1 MRFSWKTFAVCL
13 SFMLLHSSIFANT
26 KQAKSLFFRIDLK
39 QHMTYFGH
47 FETKKH
53 KITAIESKKMELFNE
68 NDVRQ
73 VLKNELDST
82 LKNHRVLVFIHGM
95 WGNRKLT
102 LNDNVPELETNYGA
116 ANDFIIHI
124 IWESQPLNERKCRNN
139 ALNSTAFITPI
150 LRGVLNL
157 ENTSSNL
164 MCHSMGNY
172 LFFELIDSL
181 QDRPQPFEKIFLMA
195 ADVSLP
201 VFNKKLDILER
212 VGKTTEV
219 YYNRKDLILFLSG
232 IVNGEKRLG
241 KKGTKIH
248 RDFIEITD
256 CSKQKNYGFI
266 GWLTQHSYFKRCHVI
281 RESLK
286 KQINS

>member
-1 MRFSWKTFAVCL
+1 MRFSWKTFTVCV
-13 SFMLLHSSIFANT
+13 SFMLLHSFIFANT
-26 KQAKSLFFRIDLK
+26 KQPKSLFFRVDLK
-39 QHMTYFGH
+39 QNMTHFGH
-47 FETKKH
+47 FETKNN
-53 KITAIESKKMELFNE
+53 KIKAIESKKMGTYNE
-68 NDVRQ
+68 NDVMQ
-73 VLKNELDST
+73 ILKNALDST

-102 LNDNVPELETNYGA
+102 LNDNVPELETNYGT

-124 IWESQPLNERKCRNN
+124 IWEGQPLNERKCRKN
-139 ALNSTAFITPI
+139 ALNSTSFVTPI

-157 ENTSSNL
+157 ENTSSSL

-181 QDRPQPFEKIFLMA
+181 QDVTQPFEKIFLMA

-201 VFNKKLDILER
+201 VFNNKLDILER

-219 YYNRKDLILFLSG
+219 YYNKKDLILFLSG
-232 IVNGEKRLG
+232 LVNGEKRLG
-241 KKGTKIH
+241 KKGTKID

-256 CSKQKNYGFI
+256 CTKEKNYGFI
-266 GWLTQHSYFKRCHVI
+266 GRLTQHSYYKRCNVI

-286 KQINS
+286 KQINP

>member
-1 MRFSWKTFAVCL
+1 MRFSWKTYTVCL
-13 SFMLLHSSIFANT
+13 FFLVLQGAIFANT
-26 KQAKSLFFRIDLK
+26 EHKSLFFRVDL
-39 QHMTYFGH
+39 QQNSVHFGH
-47 FETKKH
+47 FETKNN
-53 KITAIESKKMELFNE
+53 KIKAIESKEMVAYTE
-68 NDVRQ
+68 NDVLQ

-82 LKNHRVLVFIHGM
+82 RANHNVLVFIHGM

-102 LNDNVPELETNYGA
+102 LNDNIHEFETNYGA

-124 IWESQPLNERKCRNN
+124 IWESQSLNERKCRQN
-139 ALNSTAFITPI
+139 ALHSTSFVTPI

-157 ENTSSNL
+157 ENTTSDL

-181 QDRPQPFEKIFLMA
+181 QEIPQPFGKIFLMA

-201 VFNKKLDILER
+201 VFNEKLDCLQCI
-212 VGKTTEV
+212 GTTTEV
-219 YYNRKDLILFLSG
+219 YYNKKDMILFLSG

-241 KKGTKIH
+241 KKGTKVD
-248 RDFIEITD
+248 RDFIEITNCTKD
-256 CSKQKNYGFI
+256 KNYGFI
-266 GWLTQHSYFKRCHVI
+266 GWLTQHSYFKRCHAV